1 MLFKI
6 KLENDSKDYEEVIAD
21 NADEAIDCWLK
32 NHSNYF
38 FDELI
43 LNQFKLLRIDLNG
56 IIYEIELL
64 LNIKAEKID

>member
-6 KLENDSKDYEEVIAD
+6 KLENDSRDYEEVIAD
-21 NADEAIDCWLK
+21 NADEAIDYWLK

>member
-6 KLENDSKDYEEVIAD
+6 KLENDSKDYEEVMAD
-21 NADEAIDCWLK
+21 NADKAIDYWLK
-32 NHSNYF
+32 NHSSYL

-56 IIYEIELL
+56 TIYEIELL

>member
-6 KLENDSKDYEEVIAD
+6 KLENDSKDYEEVMAD
-21 NADEAIDCWLK
+21 NADKAIDYWLK
-32 NHSNYF
+32 NHSSYF

-56 IIYEIELL
+56 TIYEIELL